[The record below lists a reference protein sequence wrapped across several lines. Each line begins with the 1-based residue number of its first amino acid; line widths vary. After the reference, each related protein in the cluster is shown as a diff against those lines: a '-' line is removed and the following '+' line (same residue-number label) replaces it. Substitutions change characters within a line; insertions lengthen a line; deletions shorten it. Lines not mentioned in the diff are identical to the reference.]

1 MPAEKRSAA
10 TPEPWKSFLRALDES
25 LRADVRLHCIGG
37 FVVTLLYGLS
47 RETSDLDVLTAV
59 PHDRLAELQR
69 LAGESSALHRRFR
82 VYLQPVRIATY
93 PEDYADRLVPMCADL
108 KLRRLGVFGLE
119 AHDLALTK
127 IERNFD
133 KDRQD
138 VQSLASSGFLD
149 EATLRARYATEY
161 RPNLAS
167 GADKYD
173 LTLELWVQMCW
184 PGKS

>member
-1 MPAEKRSAA
+1 M
-10 TPEPWKSFLRALDES
+10 TPEPWKAFLKALDES
-25 LRADVRLHCIGG
+25 LREPVQLHCIGG

-59 PHDRLAELQR
+59 PHGRLPGLQE
-69 LAGESSALHRRFR
+69 LAGENSALHRRYR

-93 PEDYADRLVPMCADL
+93 PEDYAARLIPMCADL
-108 KLRRLGVFGLE
+108 TLPRLGVLGLE

-127 IERNFD
+127 LERNFD

-138 VQSLASSGFLD
+138 VQSLASSGFID
-149 EATLRARYATEY
+149 EATLRERYVMEY

-167 GADKYD
+167 GAQKHD
-173 LTLELWVQMCW
+173 LTMELWVRMCW